1 MKNRMSDEYTEI
13 GEKGSKAAYICR
25 NRGVLGYWARRT
37 ELGLKLTW
45 KTLATP
51 KFRLRAEIGGREL
64 MNIGWEWG
72 VLLPLCCDGMK

>member
-1 MKNRMSDEYTEI
+1 M
-13 GEKGSKAAYICR
+13 
-25 NRGVLGYWARRT
+25 
-37 ELGLKLTW
+37 TW

-72 VLLPLCCDGMK
+72 VPEEELFCIYKDKVYEQEDLSLISDHAWSGDEVHTGSV